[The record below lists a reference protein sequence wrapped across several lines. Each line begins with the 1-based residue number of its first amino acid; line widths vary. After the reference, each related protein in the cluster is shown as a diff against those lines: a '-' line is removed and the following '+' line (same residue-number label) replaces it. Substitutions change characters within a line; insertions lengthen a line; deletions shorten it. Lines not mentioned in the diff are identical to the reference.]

1 MNITGLLKY
10 DFWIRLFVVILSFLQ
25 PFILIWSCGEL
36 DSISSYWETPLQPLF
51 IFTNA
56 VTSYFFF
63 TMNRWRY
70 SSLGLLLLT
79 AFSVSL
85 YPMVHNVVAVSFFL
99 SCLYPLFK
107 TKRFKYY
114 LWLYMISFL
123 VLIFF
128 GILWAEI
135 FGIIIL
141 TAFHTQ
147 TLIYRRML
155 EINRSK

>member
-1 MNITGLLKY
+1 MVGLLKY
-10 DFWIRLFVVILSFLQ
+10 DFWIRLFVVLLSFLQ

-79 AFSVSL
+79 AFSVTL
-85 YPMVHNVVAVSFFL
+85 YPTIHNIVAISFFL
-99 SCLYPLFK
+99 SCLYPLYK

-114 LWLYMISFL
+114 IGLYSLSFI
-123 VLIFF
+123 VLLFF

-141 TAFHTQ
+141 TAYHTH
-147 TLIYRRML
+147 ML
-155 EINRSK
+155 LYKRILDINRSK

>member
-1 MNITGLLKY
+1 MVGLLKY
-10 DFWIRLFVVILSFLQ
+10 DFWIRLFVVLLSFLQ

-79 AFSVSL
+79 AFSVTL
-85 YPMVHNVVAVSFFL
+85 YPTIHNIVAISFFL
-99 SCLYPLFK
+99 SCLYPLYK

-114 LWLYMISFL
+114 IGLYSLSFI
-123 VLIFF
+123 VLLFF

-135 FGIIIL
+135 FGVIIL
-141 TAFHTQ
+141 TAYHTHM
-147 TLIYRRML
+147 LLYKRML
-155 EINRSK
+155 DINRSK